1 MTDNH
6 CGVFSQY
13 KERLR
18 YCTFRSK
25 TILLELPLRLRNII
39 SHFFTRRYWYQIHK
53 FARYLCGWCVYQI
66 VELSLNRSSFFRG
79 CPASF
84 PCRCCCFPWLGPNFP
99 RQLCADGVNL
109 LFTICA
115 GEQFLDDRFLMVF
128 FLYCS
133 ATRSTSND
141 GPGVRY
147 FRGEV
152 LPAMSDSQ
160 TRFPFSFRLLF
171 SVGLNFEN
179 VTVLCFDF

>member
-1 MTDNH
+1 MVGA
-6 CGVFSQY
+6 CI
-13 KERLR
+13 R
-18 YCTFRSK
+18 
-25 TILLELPLRLRNII
+25 
-39 SHFFTRRYWYQIHK
+39 
-53 FARYLCGWCVYQI
+53 
-66 VELSLNRSSFFRG
+66 SLNSRSIAQASSADVQRRFRVAAAAAFHG
-79 CPASF
+79 LARIFRANS
-84 PCRCCCFPWLGPNFP
+84 
-99 RQLCADGVNL
+99 ADDDVNL

-133 ATRSTSND
+133 ATRPTSND

-160 TRFPFSFRLLF
+160 ARFLFSFRLLF

-179 VTVLCFDF
+179 VTVLCFDFCDYETFVLFSRFFFTFCVVCVV

>member
-1 MTDNH
+1 MVGA
-6 CGVFSQY
+6 CI
-13 KERLR
+13 R
-18 YCTFRSK
+18 
-25 TILLELPLRLRNII
+25 
-39 SHFFTRRYWYQIHK
+39 
-53 FARYLCGWCVYQI
+53 
-66 VELSLNRSSFFRG
+66 SLNSHSIAQASSADVQRRFRVAAAAFHG
-79 CPASF
+79 LARIFRANS
-84 PCRCCCFPWLGPNFP
+84 
-99 RQLCADGVNL
+99 ADDDVNL

-133 ATRSTSND
+133 ATRPTSND

-160 TRFPFSFRLLF
+160 ARFLFSFRLLF

-179 VTVLCFDF
+179 VTVLCFDFCDYETFVLLFPLFFYFLCGVCGLINHKNRGGAGNYA

>member
-6 CGVFSQY
+6 CGVLSQY

-99 RQLCADGVNL
+99 RQLCADDVNL

-128 FLYCS
+128 FSILLRD
-133 ATRSTSND
+133 ATNLQRWTRCEVFPRGSVASY
-141 GPGVRY
+141 VRLT
-147 FRGEV
+147 GAV
-152 LPAMSDSQ
+152 
-160 TRFPFSFRLLF
+160 SFLF
-171 SVGLNFEN
+171 
-179 VTVLCFDF
+179 